1 MQVAALGR
9 RDTTHPAEDPGGA
22 GGLKHGLCRVRPG
35 VETALAK
42 QAEGITHMID
52 RSIATQ
58 IVELIK
64 TEGLDAGAHLP
75 AQMLADRL
83 RVSRSPVNEALAL
96 LHEKGIL
103 TREKNRGFFVAKR
116 VIEPLADVVDELGLA
131 EADIVTSVYFRIA
144 DDRLKGELPD
154 EFSEQLVRTR
164 YGLTSAQ
171 LTAVLG
177 RIAQEGWAERK
188 PGYGWQFSPMLTTP
202 DSLLKSYR
210 LRLALEPAALLEPGY
225 KLERKVLERCRDTE
239 RHLLAGGIETDTADQ
254 LHDRGVRFH
263 ESLVEASGNSFF
275 IDTIRRVNRVRRLLS
290 YRSMQHRERYVEHAK
305 QHLHLLELLER
316 ERNEDAAEAMREHL
330 LHTLD
335 ALSRISEIL
344 EP

>member
-1 MQVAALGR
+1 MN
-9 RDTTHPAEDPGGA
+9 
-22 GGLKHGLCRVRPG
+22 
-35 VETALAK
+35 
-42 QAEGITHMID
+42 D

-64 TEGLDAGAHLP
+64 TEGLDVGAHLP

-96 LHEKGIL
+96 LHEKGIV
-103 TREKNRGFFVAKR
+103 TRERNRGFFVATP
-116 VIEPLADVVDELGLA
+116 VVAPLSDVVGALGLA
-131 EADIVTSVYFRIA
+131 ETDPVTSVYFQIA
-144 DDRLKGELPD
+144 EDRLKGELPA
-154 EFSEQLVRTR
+154 EFSEQLIRNR

-225 KLERKVLERCRDTE
+225 RLERKVLERCRE
-239 RHLLAGGIETDTADQ
+239 VEKHLLAGGIETDTADQ
-254 LHDRGVRFH
+254 LHERGVRFH

-290 YRSMQHRERYVEHAK
+290 YRSMQDRERYAEHAK

-316 ERNEDAAEAMREHL
+316 EQNEKAAEAMREHL

-335 ALSRISEIL
+335 ALSRISKIL

>member
-1 MQVAALGR
+1 
-9 RDTTHPAEDPGGA
+9 
-22 GGLKHGLCRVRPG
+22 
-35 VETALAK
+35 
-42 QAEGITHMID
+42 MID

-64 TEGLDAGAHLP
+64 TEGLDVGTHLP

-103 TREKNRGFFVAKR
+103 TRERNRGFFVAKP
-116 VIEPLADVVDELGLA
+116 VIAPLSDVVDELGLG
-131 EADIVTSVYFRIA
+131 EADVITSVYFQIA

-154 EFSEQLVRTR
+154 EFSEQLIRTR
-164 YGLTSAQ
+164 YGLTNAQ

-225 KLERKVLERCRDTE
+225 RLEPKVLERCRE
-239 RHLLAGGIETDTADQ
+239 VEKHLLAGGIETDTADQ
-254 LHDRGVRFH
+254 LHERGVRFH

-290 YRSMQHRERYVEHAK
+290 YRSMQDRARYGEHAK
-305 QHLHLLELLER
+305 QHLHVLELLER
-316 ERNEDAAEAMREHL
+316 ERNEEASEALRQHL

-335 ALSRISEIL
+335 ALSRISAIL
-344 EP
+344 KP

>member
-1 MQVAALGR
+1 
-9 RDTTHPAEDPGGA
+9 
-22 GGLKHGLCRVRPG
+22 
-35 VETALAK
+35 
-42 QAEGITHMID
+42 MID

-64 TEGLDAGAHLP
+64 NEGMMAGAHLP

-103 TREKNRGFFVAKR
+103 TREKNRGFFVAKP
-116 VIEPLADVVDELGLA
+116 VVESLSDVVDELGLG
-131 EADIVTSVYFRIA
+131 ETDIVTSVYFQIA
-144 DDRLKGELPD
+144 EDRLKGALPD
-154 EFSEQLVRTR
+154 EFSEQMIRTR
-164 YGLTSAQ
+164 YRLTSAQ
-171 LTAVLG
+171 LTAVLT
-177 RIAQEGWAERK
+177 RISQEGWAERK
-188 PGYGWQFSPMLTTP
+188 PGYGWQFSTMLTTP

-225 KLERKVLERCRDTE
+225 RLEKKVLQRCRDVE
-239 RHLLAGGIETDTADQ
+239 KHLLAGGIETDTADQ
-254 LHDRGVRFH
+254 LHERGVRFH

-275 IDTIRRVNRVRRLLS
+275 IDTIKRVNRVRRLLS

-305 QHLHLLELLER
+305 QHLEVLDLLER
-316 ERNEDAAEAMREHL
+316 DKNEEASEAMREHL
-330 LHTLD
+330 LHTLE
-335 ALSRISEIL
+335 ALSRISQIL

>member
-1 MQVAALGR
+1 
-9 RDTTHPAEDPGGA
+9 
-22 GGLKHGLCRVRPG
+22 
-35 VETALAK
+35 
-42 QAEGITHMID
+42 MID

-64 TEGLDAGAHLP
+64 TEGLDVGAHLP

-96 LHEKGIL
+96 LHEKGVV
-103 TREKNRGFFVAKR
+103 TREKNRGFFVAKP
-116 VIEPLADVVDELGLA
+116 VVESLSDVVAELGLA
-131 EADIVTSVYFRIA
+131 ETDLVTSVYFQIA
-144 DDRLKGELPD
+144 DDRLKGLLPD
-154 EFSEQLVRTR
+154 EFSEQMIRTR

-171 LTAVLG
+171 LAAVMT
-177 RIAQEGWAERK
+177 RIGQEGWAERK

-225 KLERKVLERCRDTE
+225 RLERKVLERCRDVE
-239 RHLLAGGIETDTADQ
+239 KHLLAGGIETDTADQ
-254 LHDRGVRFH
+254 LHERGVRFH

-275 IDTIRRVNRVRRLLS
+275 IDTIKRVNRVRRLLS
-290 YRSMQHRERYVEHAK
+290 YRSMQHRARYAEHAK
-305 QHLHLLELLER
+305 QHLHVLELIER
-316 ERNEDAAEAMREHL
+316 ERNEEASLAMREHL

-335 ALSRISEIL
+335 ALSRIREIL

>member
-1 MQVAALGR
+1 
-9 RDTTHPAEDPGGA
+9 
-22 GGLKHGLCRVRPG
+22 
-35 VETALAK
+35 
-42 QAEGITHMID
+42 MID

-64 TEGLDAGAHLP
+64 TEGLAVGAHLP

-103 TREKNRGFFVAKR
+103 TRERNRGFFVAKP
-116 VIEPLADVVDELGLA
+116 VIEPLSDVVDELGLG
-131 EADIVTSVYFRIA
+131 EADVITSVYFRIA

-154 EFSEQLVRTR
+154 EFSEQLIRTR
-164 YGLTSAQ
+164 YGLTNAQ

-225 KLERKVLERCRDTE
+225 RLEPKVLERCRE
-239 RHLLAGGIETDTADQ
+239 VEKHLLAGGIETDTADQ

-290 YRSMQHRERYVEHAK
+290 YRSMQDRERYVEHAK
-305 QHLHLLELLER
+305 QHLHVLELLER
-316 ERNEDAAEAMREHL
+316 ERNEEASEELRQHL

-335 ALSRISEIL
+335 ALSRISAIL
-344 EP
+344 KP

>member
-1 MQVAALGR
+1 ML
-9 RDTTHPAEDPGGA
+9 
-22 GGLKHGLCRVRPG
+22 
-35 VETALAK
+35 
-42 QAEGITHMID
+42 THMID

-64 TEGLDAGAHLP
+64 TEGLDVGAHLP

-103 TREKNRGFFVAKR
+103 TRERNRGFFVAKP
-116 VIEPLADVVDELGLA
+116 VIEPLSDVVDELGLG
-131 EADIVTSVYFRIA
+131 EADVITSVYFRIA
-144 DDRLKGELPD
+144 DDRLKGKLPD
-154 EFSEQLVRTR
+154 EFSEQLIRTR
-164 YGLTSAQ
+164 YGLTNAQ
-171 LTAVLG
+171 LSAVLG

-225 KLERKVLERCRDTE
+225 RLDPRVLERCRE
-239 RHLLAGGIETDTADQ
+239 VEKHLLAGGIETDTADQ

-290 YRSMQHRERYVEHAK
+290 YRSMQDRERYVEHAK
-305 QHLHLLELLER
+305 QHLHVLELLER
-316 ERNEDAAEAMREHL
+316 ERNEEASEELRQHL

-335 ALSRISEIL
+335 ALSRISAIL
-344 EP
+344 KP

>member
-1 MQVAALGR
+1 M
-9 RDTTHPAEDPGGA
+9 
-22 GGLKHGLCRVRPG
+22 
-35 VETALAK
+35 
-42 QAEGITHMID
+42 D

-64 TEGLDAGAHLP
+64 NEGLEAGAHLP

-96 LHEKGIL
+96 LHEKGVL
-103 TREKNRGFFVAKR
+103 TREKNRGFFVAR
-116 VIEPLADVVDELGLA
+116 PVVQPVSDVVDELGLS
-131 EADIVTSVYFRIA
+131 ENDVVTSVYFQIA
-144 DDRLKGELPD
+144 DDRLKGVLPD
-154 EFSEQLVRTR
+154 TFSEQMIRTR

-171 LTAVLG
+171 LNSVLG
-177 RIAQEGWAERK
+177 RIGQEGWAERK
-188 PGYGWQFSPMLTTP
+188 PGYGWEFSPMLTTP

-225 KLERKVLERCRDTE
+225 RLERKVLERCRE
-239 RHLLAGGIETDTADQ
+239 VEKHLLAGGIETDTADQ
-254 LHDRGVRFH
+254 LHERGVRFH

-290 YRSMQHRERYVEHAK
+290 YRSMQHRERYAEHAK
-305 QHLHLLELLER
+305 QHLHVLELLER
-316 ERNEDAAEAMREHL
+316 ERNEEASEELRQHL

-335 ALSRISEIL
+335 ALARIREIF